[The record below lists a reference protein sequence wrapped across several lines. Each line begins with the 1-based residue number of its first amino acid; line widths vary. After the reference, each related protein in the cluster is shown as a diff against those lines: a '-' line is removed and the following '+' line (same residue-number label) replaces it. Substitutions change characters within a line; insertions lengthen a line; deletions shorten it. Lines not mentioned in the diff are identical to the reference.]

1 MRRPH
6 GPAFLAF
13 LASLAFITGIISGIS
28 KPSGFAHQ
36 IRVNAEGRLLL
47 L

>member
-1 MRRPH
+1 MPVRSRI
-6 GPAFLAF
+6 
-13 LASLAFITGIISGIS
+13 ASLAILAIISGIS
-28 KPSGFAHQ
+28 KPSGFALK